1 MIFLN
6 SSDLEFLICGTP
18 INKFKLRIMVPNFY
32 IYKNLLSL
40 KKKEKKKKHLVK
52 FSNRITND
60 NYISNLKNR
69 LFFWFTFGGYY
80 SMKNLSRYMKFN
92 INRHA
97 WSIEFHH
104 LIAKNKKEIRIQ
116 TLVKMASP
124 NFSLITKCFLV
135 VLLSIALV
143 ILNSSKIYLLTSVI
157 FDTLRKKTS
166 IVLVIVLSFIY
177 G

>member
-1 MIFLN
+1 MKY
-6 SSDLEFLICGTP
+6 S
-18 INKFKLRIMVPNFY
+18 
-32 IYKNLLSL
+32 
-40 KKKEKKKKHLVK
+40 VK

-69 LFFWFTFGGYY
+69 LFFRSTFGSYY
-80 SMKNLSRYMKFN
+80 SMKIFSRYMKFN
-92 INRHA
+92 ISRHA

-116 TLVKMASP
+116 TLVKMTSP

-135 VLLSIALV
+135 VLLCIALV
-143 ILNSSKIYLLTSVI
+143 ILNIGKIYLLTSVI
-157 FDTLRKKTS
+157 FDTLRKKKTS
-166 IVLVIVLSFIY
+166 IILVIVLSFIY